1 MTFFR
6 GEQGNVLFKHD
17 SGDTLTVVTGV
28 RSWSLTIDKES
39 LEVTKMGDSF
49 RDRVGG
55 LISGS
60 GTIEVFYEKTAAG
73 DGKGDLVREIL
84 TTPATESTVA
94 GAELYTFDVGS
105 QAATSEKLV
114 FNLLI
119 TSSEFSASVGEL
131 QVVTFNFETKGAIA
145 LTTVS

>member
-1 MTFFR
+1 MAFYR
-6 GEQGNVLFKHD
+6 GEQGNVLFKKD
-17 SGDTLTVVTGV
+17 SGDTLTVVTAV

-39 LEVTKMGDSF
+39 LEVTKMGDTF

-55 LISGS
+55 LIGGSGS
-60 GTIEVFYEKTAAG
+60 IEVFYEKTAAG
-73 DGKGDLVREIL
+73 DGKGDLIREIL

-94 GAELYTFDVGS
+94 SAELYTYDAGS
-105 QAATSEKLV
+105 QAATSEKLAFDV
-114 FNLLI
+114 LI
-119 TSSEFSASVGEL
+119 TSAEFSASVGEL

>member
-1 MTFFR
+1 MAFYR

-17 SGDTLTVVTGV
+17 SGDTLTVVTAV
-28 RSWSLTIDKES
+28 RTWSLSIDKES
-39 LEVTKMGDSF
+39 LEVTKMGDTF

-73 DGKGDLVREIL
+73 DGKGDLLREIL

-94 GAELYTFDVGS
+94 SAELYTFDAGS
-105 QAATSEKLV
+105 QGSGSEKISFNILV
-114 FNLLI
+114 TN
-119 TSSEFSASVGEL
+119 TEFSATVGEL
-131 QVVTFNFETKGAIA
+131 QVVTLNFDTKGAISIA
-145 LTTVS
+145 SVS

>member
-6 GEQGNVLFKHD
+6 GEQGSVLFKHD
-17 SGDTLTVVTGV
+17 SGDTLTLVSAV
-28 RSWSLTIDKES
+28 RSWSLSIDKES

-60 GTIEVFYEKTAAG
+60 GTIEAFYEKTAAG
-73 DGKGDLVREIL
+73 NGKGDLIREIL

-94 GAELYTFDVGS
+94 GAELYTFDAGS
-105 QAATSEKLV
+105 QAATSEKLA

-119 TSSEFSASVGEL
+119 TSTEFSASVGEL
-131 QVVTFNFETKGAIA
+131 QVVTFNFETKGSIA
-145 LTTVS
+145 LTTIS

>member
-1 MTFFR
+1 MAFYR

-17 SGDTLTVVTGV
+17 SGDTLTVVAAV
-28 RSWSLTIDKES
+28 RTWSLTIDKES

-55 LISGS
+55 LIAGS

-73 DGKGDLVREIL
+73 DGKGDLIREIL

-94 GAELYTFDVGS
+94 GAELYTFDAGS
-105 QAATSEKLV
+105 QGSGSEKIS
-114 FNLLI
+114 FNILI
-119 TSSEFSASVGEL
+119 TSAEFSATVGEL
-131 QVVTFNFETKGAIA
+131 QVVTLGFETKGAVAIA
-145 LTTVS
+145 SV